1 MFFQKS
7 CHELINL
14 NALACLDSLIWLQTG
29 KEVAKRFSYNQS
41 SVSRQQKHCCEIF
54 ETSLIKSNN
63 EWGLNKPND
72 LIRMERLV
80 HQLARFQG
88 LRTLRME
95 ATYWSAPLLCTPE
108 PEGWILG
115 LSNIV
120 GIKRNHQLLRDGII
134 DAWLCSAPDLP
145 DCNDPDLTSIQLC
158 KMPVHLMVGKSH
170 PLLQKSKNI
179 QWDDLADFPSLGLP
193 DGAYPKTQS
202 TLEKLGL
209 WKNPVRMNRY
219 KTELWEGQTE
229 EDLTI
234 GYGTCLS
241 ILASKTDAVKL
252 PLTLPLN
259 SGEALVMRHE
269 YKNHPKIQ
277 ELIHLIQQRLTEV
290 VTTENEI
297 QIIN

>member
-1 MFFQKS
+1 
-7 CHELINL
+7 
-14 NALACLDSLIWLQTG
+14 
-29 KEVAKRFSYNQS
+29 
-41 SVSRQQKHCCEIF
+41 
-54 ETSLIKSNN
+54 
-63 EWGLNKPND
+63 
-72 LIRMERLV
+72 MERLV
-80 HQLARFQG
+80 HQQARFEG

-95 ATYWSAPLLCTPE
+95 ATYWSAQLLCKPV
-108 PEGWILG
+108 PKQWILG

-120 GIKRNHQLLRDGII
+120 GIKRNHQLLREGII

-145 DCNDPDLTSIQLC
+145 DCDDPDLTSIQLC
-158 KMPVHLMVGKSH
+158 QMPVHLMVAKDH
-170 PLLQKSKNI
+170 PLLRKGTSI
-179 QWDDLADFPSLGLP
+179 RWDDLADFPSLGLP

-209 WKNPVRMNRY
+209 WKNPARMSRY
-219 KTELWEGQTE
+219 KIELWEGKIE

-259 SGEALVMRHE
+259 SGEALVTRHE

-277 ELIHLIQQRLTEV
+277 ELIHLIKRRLME
-290 VTTENEI
+290 VTTAENEI
-297 QIIN
+297 QLIN

>member
-1 MFFQKS
+1 MVS
-7 CHELINL
+7 LDT
-14 NALACLDSLIWLQTG
+14 LACLDSLIWLQTG
-29 KEVAKRFSYNQS
+29 KEVAERFSYNQS
-41 SVSRQQKHCCEIF
+41 NVSRQQKSCCEIF
-54 ETSLIKSNN
+54 GISLIKNHKEWVINQPN
-63 EWGLNKPND
+63 E

-80 HQLARFQG
+80 HQQARFEG

-95 ATYWSAPLLCTPE
+95 ATYWSAQLLCKPV
-108 PEGWILG
+108 PKQWILG

-120 GIKRNHQLLRDGII
+120 GVKRNHQLLREGII

-145 DCNDPDLTSIQLC
+145 DCDDPDLTSIQLC
-158 KMPVHLMVGKSH
+158 QMPVHLMVAKDH
-170 PLLQKSKNI
+170 PLLRKGTSI
-179 QWDDLADFPSLGLP
+179 RWDDLADFPSLGLP

-209 WKNPVRMNRY
+209 WKNPARMSRY
-219 KTELWEGQTE
+219 KIELWEGKIE

-277 ELIHLIQQRLTEV
+277 ELIHLIKQRLMEV
-290 VTTENEI
+290 NTAENEI
-297 QIIN
+297 QLIN